1 MVKGEELK
9 DKASS
14 SVFTRPT
21 KQEWNDKVQGEFEAN
36 GETLKA

>member
-14 SVFTRPT
+14 SVFSRPT
-21 KQEWNDKVQGEFEAN
+21 KQEWKDKVQGEFEAN
-36 GETLKA
+36 GKNLKA